1 MGAGWSRL
9 ETNTIKPFIAKQGHW
24 VSFSTDTVLDRF
36 IMLPKIISNEE
47 KMIETN
53 NNHFRSLLPT

>member
-24 VSFSTDTVLDRF
+24 IAIAYLVGGGLF
-36 IMLPKIISNEE
+36 ISSKLNKKPEQKKLEAPSPA
-47 KMIETN
+47 
-53 NNHFRSLLPT
+53 H